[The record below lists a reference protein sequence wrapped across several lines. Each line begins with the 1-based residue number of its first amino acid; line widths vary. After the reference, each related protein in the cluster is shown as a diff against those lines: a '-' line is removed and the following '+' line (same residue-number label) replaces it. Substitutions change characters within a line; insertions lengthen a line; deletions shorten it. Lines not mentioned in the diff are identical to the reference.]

1 MSRNHMSRNYKPH
14 LKTGSPTS
22 IIQTAKQTRGKPHTY
37 DTSTYKKPIISS
49 NSEELSNQ
57 NRNQR
62 ETWRRHDDELVG
74 FRDRSIVNL
83 HGDAT
88 ACSRYPTLSVEVT
101 AELSH
106 QRARLL
112 HLFSLQ
118 IRLRE
123 TDRRRCGR
131 RHWLSEYSKRKRETE
146 RLEGQVLLIW
156 RPFYLGCFSQNM
168 IPFLI
173 FSFIK
178 KDPKFAFLSTSF
190 FLWRKRAQHF
200 SCGFEKFANPNLRQV
215 CNMTIVC

>member
-1 MSRNHMSRNYKPH
+1 MHRKWLYEHRYTRWCLETTCLGTTNLTWRQ
-14 LKTGSPTS
+14 GSPTS

-57 NRNQR
+57 NRNQGERKR

-112 HLFSLQ
+112 HLFTLQ
-118 IRLRE
+118 IRLRK
-123 TDRRRCGR
+123 TDRRR
-131 RHWLSEYSKRKRETE
+131 HWLPE
-146 RLEGQVLLIW
+146 RGTV
-156 RPFYLGCFSQNM
+156 N
-168 IPFLI
+168 
-173 FSFIK
+173 
-178 KDPKFAFLSTSF
+178 D
-190 FLWRKRAQHF
+190 
-200 SCGFEKFANPNLRQV
+200 
-215 CNMTIVC
+215 